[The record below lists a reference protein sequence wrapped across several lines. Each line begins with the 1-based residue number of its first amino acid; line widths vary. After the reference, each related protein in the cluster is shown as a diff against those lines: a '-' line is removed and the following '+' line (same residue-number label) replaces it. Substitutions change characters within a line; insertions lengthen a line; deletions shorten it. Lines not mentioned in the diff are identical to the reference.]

1 MFAFPPTGLGPGV
14 HVHAAFRRLH
24 HPPPRSTTSTCFHHY
39 YVKGTRAHGA
49 QGSQSQSLA
58 GEQGGLASLQAL
70 RLSETP
76 FPCVSYGDGSKDFR
90 AQAAAGV
97 FSSLVPWPR
106 ELLFLRLPLLLTLA
120 GRSWSYLVLLG
131 LWSCLCREG
140 PSDTTLSRRPVM
152 GLFSWSWALLWGQF
166 CSGHSLAIS

>member
-1 MFAFPPTGLGPGV
+1 MPWVPAVLLALGEPVAASRVRVHESGCLLSFPLAWGRV

-24 HPPPRSTTSTCFHHY
+24 RPPPRSAASTCFHHY

-49 QGSQSQSLA
+49 QCSQSQSLA
-58 GEQGGLASLQAL
+58 GEQGGLASLPAL
-70 RLSETP
+70 CLSETP

-106 ELLFLRLPLLLTLA
+106 ELLFLKLSLLLTLA

-131 LWSCLCREG
+131 HLVL
-140 PSDTTLSRRPVM
+140 PVP
-152 GLFSWSWALLWGQF
+152 GRALLTP
-166 CSGHSLAIS
+166 L

>member
-1 MFAFPPTGLGPGV
+1 MPGRLPGGGDAQPETSGSLLGCGGDGNS
-14 HVHAAFRRLH
+14 RRKEQ
-24 HPPPRSTTSTCFHHY
+24 PPPRILTAIKS
-39 YVKGTRAHGA
+39 KGMDSVIQGA
-49 QGSQSQSLA
+49 TKSQGALDNS
-58 GEQGGLASLQAL
+58 L

-106 ELLFLRLPLLLTLA
+106 ELLFLRLPLLLTVA